1 MGFFD
6 KIRGAVH
13 AVTGGA
19 ATVTIEIHPS
29 VGFPGDMLGVRIT
42 ATAKGNAIKGDGI
55 WVDIRGVEE
64 IRLKSGATEAVTDD
78 VEIDRPT
85 LEQSFQIAGSFEMPA
100 NATQQ
105 WEGMI
110 QIPGSAQ
117 PSFDGSMCDHGWGIR
132 GRLSMFGNDPDSGF
146 VPFRVGLRH

>member
-19 ATVTIEIHPS
+19 ATVTIEFHPQIA
-29 VGFPGDMLGVRIT
+29 FPGDMLSVRIT
-42 ATAKGNAIKGDGI
+42 ATAKQNPIKGDGI
-55 WVDIRGVEE
+55 FVDIRGVEE
-64 IRLKSGATEAVTDD
+64 IRLKKGATEAVTDD
-78 VEIDRPT
+78 VEIDRTT
-85 LEQSFQIAGSFEMPA
+85 LEQSFQIAGPFQLAGNS
-100 NATQQ
+100 TQQ

-110 QIPGSAQ
+110 MIPGSAQ
-117 PSFDGSMCDHGWGIR
+117 PTFDGSICDHGWGIR

-146 VPFRVGLRH
+146 QAFRMGQRS

>member
-19 ATVTIEIHPS
+19 ASVTIEIHPS
-29 VGFPGDMLGVRIT
+29 MGFPGDMLGVRIT

-55 WVDIRGVEE
+55 FVDIRGVEE
-64 IRLKSGATEAVTDD
+64 IRLKKGATEAVTDD
-78 VEIDRPT
+78 VEIDRTT
-85 LEQSFQIAGSFEMPA
+85 LEQSFQIAGPFQLDA
-100 NATQQ
+100 NTTAR

-117 PSFDGSMCDHGWGIR
+117 PSFDGAIADHGWGIR

-146 VPFRVGLRH
+146 VSFRVGLRQ